1 MVRWK
6 KCFFWEQ
13 SSSRKLRGEK
23 TMNTIRIY
31 VACLASYN
39 AGTLFGKWIDANQTA
54 KEIHADISAML
65 RGSPEAGAEEWAV
78 HDYEGFGEISL
89 SEWPDISR
97 VSAIARMLEDHGD
110 AFSLWYT
117 SQDGQNVEIEELEEK
132 FLEQWQ
138 GAHDSK
144 EAFADYLLEST
155 GQLSELPEFA
165 RRYFNFESFARD
177 LELSG
182 DYSFVRANGQ
192 VYAFSSH

>member
-1 MVRWK
+1 
-6 KCFFWEQ
+6 
-13 SSSRKLRGEK
+13 
-23 TMNTIRIY
+23 MNTIRIY

-39 AGTLFGKWIDANQTA
+39 AGTLFGKWIDANQSTE
-54 KEIHADISAML
+54 EIHTEISAML
-65 RGSPEAGAEEWAV
+65 RGSPEPEAEEWAV
-78 HDYEGFGEISL
+78 HDCEGFREISL

-97 VSAIARMLEDHGD
+97 VSIIARLLEEHGD

-117 SQDGQNVEIEELEEK
+117 TQDGQNVDIEELEEK

-144 EAFADYLLEST
+144 EAFADYLLDST

-165 RRYFNFESFARD
+165 RRYFNFESYARD

-182 DYSFVRANGQ
+182 DYFFVSANGQ